1 MMVLATE
8 VVIGGR
14 MLVRIRVL
22 GFGQTRLES
31 SDV

>member
-14 MLVRIRVL
+14 MLVRDL
-22 GFGQTRLES
+22 GFGQTRLQAA
-31 SDV
+31 